1 MESRDAF
8 AQFSLMMIC
17 LFVAPFLIV
26 FFLKRLLGWLDRHGY
41 ITYTG
46 HVPTYRSLGNAA
58 IDLQSLAEPGKRYVI
73 EMRQEQ
79 EEDREEDGEAGP
91 KDTSKEPG

>member
-1 MESRDAF
+1 MV
-8 AQFSLMMIC
+8 LIYI
-17 LFVAPFLIV
+17 FVAGVLIV

-58 IDLQSLAEPGKRYVI
+58 INLQSLAEPGKQYVI
-73 EMRQEQ
+73 EMKQEQ
-79 EEDREEDGEAGP
+79 EEDREEDGEAAG
-91 KDTSKEPG
+91 KAGEA